1 MRKFIIA
8 SLALALSPAVSGA
21 AENISAT
28 KAGAKEAPA
37 CAALV
42 FRPLPAGGTDGEQTA
57 GSYKS
62 RFARMEL
69 RATVQNGAPANYY
82 LAANGSRVAAVPQI
96 PQAPID
102 CAGSKKMPRPGA
114 AKDSCTGERF
124 TAVLAHAGEK
134 RVALLYALNGG
145 SWFVLRRRQ
154 LLIRM
159 F

>member
-62 RFARMEL
+62 RFARLEL
-69 RATVQNGAPANYY
+69 RATVQNGAAVNYY
-82 LAANGSRVAAVPQI
+82 LVAGGNRITSAPQVPSAAS
-96 PQAPID
+96 D
-102 CAGSKKMPRPGA
+102 CAASRKIPRPGP

-124 TAVLAHAGEK
+124 TAVLAHAGAK
-134 RVALLYALNGG
+134 RMALLYALNGG
-145 SWFVLRRRQ
+145 SWTFCSAGS
-154 LLIRM
+154 

>member
-62 RFARMEL
+62 RFARLEL
-69 RATVQNGAPANYY
+69 RATVQNGAAVNYY
-82 LAANGSRVAAVPQI
+82 LVAGGNRI
-96 PQAPID
+96 TSAP
-102 CAGSKKMPRPGA
+102 
-114 AKDSCTGERF
+114 
-124 TAVLAHAGEK
+124 
-134 RVALLYALNGG
+134 
-145 SWFVLRRRQ
+145 
-154 LLIRM
+154 
-159 F
+159 